1 MTAASSQTYESH
13 PIADIWPLLSDE
25 ELQELAEDIKQ
36 RGLLNPI
43 VLYEGK
49 ILDGRNRFKACQLA
63 GIVPKTLQYKGD
75 EPIAHA
81 LALNEKRRHLTK
93 SQRAALAVEIEPMFE
108 AEAKKR
114 QQASGGNHN
123 QGGRNQHTEE
133 ELRTVEEKIPQ
144 PTKNEPKK
152 RKEQSRQQAA
162 KALDTNERYVS
173 QAKKI
178 RNEAPE
184 VFEDVKQGKL
194 TLQQATKATKAK
206 PQNDW
211 LDDELERKEKV
222 LSGETVLANA
232 ERDKNLIQ
240 WAEGEGLAVRIDRS
254 SIYGNPYVLGK
265 DGDRDMVCELF
276 EKLYLLYKK
285 SILVKIP
292 ELKGKVLVCHC
303 YPERCHGEALIRW
316 ERWCEVENGIP
327 FVMGIPMNQS
337 FKVLNM
343 DMDEEEISKR
353 TKRRRK

>member
-1 MTAASSQTYESH
+1 MTAAASQPYESH

-63 GIVPKTLQYKGD
+63 GIVPKTLQYEGD

-114 QQASGGNHN
+114 QQAAGGNHN
-123 QGGRNQHTEE
+123 PEGRNQHTEE
-133 ELRTVEEKIPQ
+133 ELRTLVEKIPQ
-144 PTKNEPKK
+144 ATKNEPKK
-152 RKEQSRQQAA
+152 PKEKSRQQAA

-211 LDDELERKEKV
+211 LDDEFERKEKV
-222 LSGETVLANA
+222 LNGETVVANA

-240 WAEGEGLAVRIDRS
+240 WAEGEGLAVRIDRT
-254 SIYGNPYVLGK
+254 SIYGNPYVLDK
-265 DGDRDMVCELF
+265 DGDRDDVCELF
-276 EKLYLLYKK
+276 EKRYLFYKK
-285 SILVKIP
+285 SILVKLP

-303 YPERCHGEALIRW
+303 YPERCHGEVLIDW
-316 ERWCEVENGIP
+316 ERWCEVKDGIP
-327 FVMGIPMNQS
+327 FIMEIPANGPY
-337 FKVLNM
+337 KNL
-343 DMDEEEISKR
+343 DKDEEKIWQG
-353 TKRRRK
+353 TKRRNK